1 MPSSVLPHG
10 FFTQAGDGLMFSLEV
25 CPVCGHDMQ
34 ARGAVPM
41 GSNSPSKLLRLGLQ
55 EMMLAPRVQMRS
67 PLHEQWVCSD
77 CARVDPHAQPD
88 SPPLEEPS
96 EPAVPTVAPFVASEA
111 VAVLE
116 GVWRAIRAR
125 VPEVPE
131 AVLVLASGTEDVR
144 TPRFGHWAASR
155 WRVDDVDTRR
165 AEVLV
170 AGEALAQGPRQV
182 LSTLLHE
189 AAHGLAHARRV
200 QDTSRQGRYHNQRFR
215 ELAEELGLKVRRRDP
230 HGHCDTRL
238 EGLAA
243 TSWAA
248 ELAVLEQLCHR
259 GARPPRP
266 SRAMTRRA
274 SAAAAHRAGSV
285 GSERTAGSLAAQGH
299 QAAGASAPRTNG
311 VRIALRCSCPKPR
324 VIYVVPSVADIG
336 DIACGVC
343 TGPFLARE
351 VQSTS
356 ERTP

>member
-1 MPSSVLPHG
+1 MPASVLPHD
-10 FFTQAGDGLMFSLEV
+10 FFTQAGEGLLFSLEV

-34 ARGAVPM
+34 ARGAVPI

-55 EMMLAPRVQMRS
+55 ELMLAPRIQKRS

-77 CARVDPHAQPD
+77 CARLDPHAQAD
-88 SPPLEEPS
+88 SPTPAEPS
-96 EPAVPTVAPFVASEA
+96 EPAVPTVEPFVASEA

-116 GVWRAIRAR
+116 GVWAAIRAR

-170 AGEALAQGPRQV
+170 AGEALAQGPGQV

-243 TSWAA
+243 TRWTA
-248 ELAVLEQLCHR
+248 ELEQLEQLCRR

-266 SRAMTRRA
+266 SRAMVRRA
-274 SAAAAHRAGSV
+274 SAAAARRAGSSGRPDRP
-285 GSERTAGSLAAQGH
+285 GSVSTAQGD
-299 QAAGASAPRTNG
+299 QVTPPAVPRTNG
-311 VRIALRCSCPKPR
+311 VRVALRCSCPKPR
-324 VIYVVPSVADIG
+324 VIYVVPSVADVG

-343 TGPFLARE
+343 RGPFLAGA
-351 VQSTS
+351 VQSK
-356 ERTP
+356 RD